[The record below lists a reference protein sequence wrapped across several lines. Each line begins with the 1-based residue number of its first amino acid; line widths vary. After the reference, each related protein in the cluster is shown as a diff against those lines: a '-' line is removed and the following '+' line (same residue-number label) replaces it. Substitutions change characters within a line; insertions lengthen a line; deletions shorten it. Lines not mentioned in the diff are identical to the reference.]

1 MNYENKKIIAIFDK
15 DKFKDIEQILFST
28 EYNLKTKIF
37 DAADFENAEVIF
49 LDKEKLKELE
59 NIKEKDKF
67 ILVLNQDDEKI
78 FDAVKELEFEK
89 MTYGFSEN
97 SDFMASDVNETE
109 EGINFKL
116 NYRGNSI
123 PIWLK
128 NKSGNDKIY
137 EALAIICI
145 ANILGIN
152 ILEIAEKIKN

>member
-1 MNYENKKIIAIFDK
+1 MNSQTKKIIAILVK
-15 DKFKDIEQILFST
+15 EQFKDIEQILFST
-28 EYNLKTKIF
+28 GYSIKTKIF
-37 DAADFENAEVIF
+37 DSKNYENAEVIF
-49 LDKEKLKELE
+49 FDEEKIKELE
-59 NIKEKDKF
+59 GLKEKDKF
-67 ILVLNQDDEKI
+67 ILVFNKDKGEI
-78 FDAVKELEFEK
+78 FDAIKEFEFEK
-89 MTYGFSEN
+89 ISYGFSEN